1 MKDIVADPAIA
12 TQPYESLDR
21 FEGATVIVTGASTG
35 IGRATARR
43 FVLEGANVAMVA
55 RSEDDLAEAA
65 EGLPEARVLKISAD
79 VSKEEDAK
87 RISAETLAHFGAID
101 VLVNNAG
108 TAVMGSIEE
117 VDRESWD
124 KVIDTDLTGLYM
136 VTRAAWP
143 ALRTARGNV
152 VNTSSVSG
160 TGGDWNMF
168 AYNAAKG
175 GVTNLTHALALDARE
190 SGVRVN
196 AVNPSITRSALTEDM
211 FENED
216 LLQKFMERLPLGRP
230 GEPEDVAAAICF
242 LASRDACFINGVN
255 LAVDGGLSAS
265 NGQPPQA

>member
-1 MKDIVADPAIA
+1 MKDIAANPANA
-12 TQPYESLDR
+12 PYETLNR
-21 FEGATVIVTGASTG
+21 FQGATVIVTGASTG

-43 FVLEGANVAMVA
+43 FALEGANVAMVA
-55 RSEDDLAEAA
+55 RSEEDLAQAA
-65 EGLPEARVLKISAD
+65 ADLPEAQVLKVVAD

-87 RISAETLAHFGAID
+87 RIAAETEAHFGSID

-117 VDRESWD
+117 VDRAAWD

-143 ALRTARGNV
+143 ALRKSGGNV

-175 GVTNLTHALALDARE
+175 GVTNLTHALALDARQ

-196 AVNPSITRSALTEDM
+196 AVNPSITRSALTGDM
-211 FENED
+211 FDNDALME
-216 LLQKFMERLPLGRP
+216 KFMERLPLGRP

-255 LAVDGGLSAS
+255 LPVDGGLSAS